1 MKNVYHHL
9 LAILLLLPVVLFAQ
23 NIPESFNTLQEKV
36 EYYENSGIQPTENF
50 YRSNS
55 RLNMAGH
62 SLKEIPSEGIIL
74 VPNSDDN
81 TVMALDPET
90 GELIDAQYFP
100 PEAENLS
107 TPIEIIYNG
116 MTYFISD
123 QLKKLIQEFDTDGMF
138 IGTFAPVG
146 GEDQSILH
154 NIRGFHLRE
163 NGNILVT
170 VAGGDNAHS
179 VAEFDTEGNYIGNF
193 ITNGAGGLDGPWD
206 ILHRPDFDDY
216 LVSANGSSAIHRYDN
231 EGNFIEM
238 FATGLSFPEQMQLL
252 GNGNVLVANF
262 SGASGLYEFDSE
274 GNQVGY
280 YNVFTALRGVHELP
294 DGNILV
300 TKNGGVYK
308 INRENQ
314 NLGLIASGNARFITL
329 VKPMSTILITL
340 QEDFHIMI
348 NNSAFLG
355 AEMEIMGGEEPYSYL
370 WSLLDSDWTS
380 TEENPPFTFEEEGSY
395 VFTLDVTDSEDE
407 TGTAQLNVF
416 VYNELFAYAGI
427 DMYVQ
432 VDLPINLGGETL
444 AEGGM
449 PPYEYL
455 WTLDGSDWSSEEEN
469 PEVTMEEKGE
479 YVFSIMVT
487 DSEGNTAE
495 DDMTLIVFDELEAD
509 AGDDQTVLPGEEFI
523 LGGDP
528 TANEGIPPY
537 TYSWTLA
544 GSDWTSNEENPATS
558 LQTPGGYQFTLEVID
573 AIDNTAFSQVNISVL
588 DDTSVDKFTT
598 GKIKLF
604 PNPAS
609 EHIRIEFPI
618 SINGDFVITDVSGRE
633 IFREKISA
641 ESVEVDV
648 QKWPAGIYIL
658 KTEGYE
664 QKFIIQK

>member
-1 MKNVYHHL
+1 MKNIYYHL
-9 LAILLLLPVVLFAQ
+9 LAILLLLPVVLIAQ
-23 NIPESFNTLQEKV
+23 NVPESFNTMQEKA
-36 EYYENSGIQPTENF
+36 EYYENSGIQLLEDF
-50 YRSNS
+50 YGSTS
-55 RLNMAGH
+55 RLNISGH
-62 SLKEIPSEGIIL
+62 SLKEIPAEGIIL
-74 VPNSDDN
+74 VPNSGDN
-81 TVMALDPET
+81 TVIALDPET
-90 GELIDAQYFP
+90 GELIDAVFFP
-100 PEAENLS
+100 PDSENLS

-138 IGTFAPVG
+138 IGTFAPAG
-146 GEDQSILH
+146 GEDQTILS

-206 ILHRPDFDDY
+206 ILHRPDFNDY

-238 FATGLSFPEQMQLL
+238 FATGISFPEQMQLL
-252 GNGNVLVANF
+252 GNGNILVANF

-280 YNVFTALRGVHELP
+280 YNVVTALRGVHELP

-300 TKNGGVYK
+300 SKNGGVYK

-314 NLGLIASGNARFITL
+314 SLGLMAAGNARFITL
-329 VKPMSTILITL
+329 VKPISSIIITL
-340 QEDFHIMI
+340 QDDFNIMI

-355 AEMEIMGGEEPYSYL
+355 AELEVMGGEEPYSYL

-380 TEENPPFTFEEEGSY
+380 NEENPSFTFEEEGSY
-395 VFTLDVTDSEDE
+395 VFTLEVTDSEDE

-416 VYNELFAYAGI
+416 VYTELFADAGD

-432 VDLPINLGGETL
+432 VNVPINLGGENL

-455 WTLDGSDWSSEEEN
+455 WSLDGSDWSSNDQN
-469 PEVTMEEKGE
+469 PEVSMDEKGE
-479 YVFSIMVT
+479 YSFTLMVT

-495 DDMTLIVFDELEAD
+495 DNLTLIVFDELEAD
-509 AGDDQTVLPGEEFI
+509 AGNDQTVIPGEEFI

-528 TANEGIPPY
+528 TASEGIPPY
-537 TYSWTLA
+537 TYNWTIA
-544 GSDWTSNEENPATS
+544 GSDWTSDEANPTTS
-558 LQTPGGYQFTLEVID
+558 LDVPGGYQFTVQVTD
-573 AIDNTAFSQVNISVL
+573 ALDNTAFSQVNISVL
-588 DDTSVDKFTT
+588 DDTSVDEFES

-609 EHIRIEFPI
+609 DHIRIEFPE
-618 SINGDFVITDVSGRE
+618 SINSDLVITNITGKE
-633 IFREKISA
+633 IFREKISGKSF
-641 ESVEVDV
+641 EIQIS
-648 QKWPAGIYIL
+648 KWPAGIYIFR
-658 KTEGYE
+658 TDGYE
-664 QKFIIQK
+664 QKFMIQK

>member
-1 MKNVYHHL
+1 MKNIYYHL
-9 LAILLLLPVVLFAQ
+9 LAILLLLPVVLIAQ
-23 NIPESFNTLQEKV
+23 NVPESFNTLQEKA
-36 EYYENSGIQPTENF
+36 EFYGTSGIQQPEDSHGST
-50 YRSNS
+50 SG
-55 RLNMAGH
+55 LNNAGH
-62 SLKEIPSEGIIL
+62 SLKEIPAEGIIL
-74 VPNSDDN
+74 VPNSGDN
-81 TVMALDPET
+81 SIMALDPET
-90 GELIDAQYFP
+90 GELIDAVFFP
-100 PEAENLS
+100 PDSENLS

-138 IGTFAPVG
+138 IGTFAPSG
-146 GEDQSILH
+146 GEDETILS

-170 VAGGDNAHS
+170 VAGGDNANS

-216 LVSANGSSAIHRYDN
+216 LVSANGSAAIHRYDN
-231 EGNFIEM
+231 EGNFIGM

-252 GNGNVLVANF
+252 GNGNILVANF

-280 YNVFTALRGVHELP
+280 YNVVTALRGVHELP

-308 INRENQ
+308 VNRENQ

-329 VKPMSTILITL
+329 VKPMSTIIITL
-340 QEDFHIMI
+340 QDDFNIMI

-355 AEMEIMGGEEPYSYL
+355 AELEVMGGEEPYSYL

-380 TEENPPFTFEEEGSY
+380 NEENPSFTFEEEGSF
-395 VFTLDVTDSEDE
+395 VFTLEVTDSEGE

-416 VYNELFAYAGI
+416 VYTELFADAGN

-432 VDLPINLGGETL
+432 VNVPINLGGENL

-449 PPYEYL
+449 PPFEYL
-455 WTLDGSDWSSEEEN
+455 WTLDGSDWSSNDQN
-469 PEVTMEEKGE
+469 PEVSMDEKGE
-479 YVFSIMVT
+479 YSFTLMVT

-509 AGDDQTVLPGEEFI
+509 AGDDQTVIPGEEFI

-537 TYSWTLA
+537 SYNWNLA
-544 GSDWTSNEENPATS
+544 GSDWTSNEANPTTS
-558 LQTPGGYQFTLEVID
+558 LDAPGGYQFTVQVTD

-588 DDTSVDKFTT
+588 DDTAVDEIESE
-598 GKIKLF
+598 KIKLF

-609 EHIRIEFPI
+609 DRIWIEFPEY
-618 SINGDFVITDVSGRE
+618 INGDFVITDVSGRD
-633 IFREKISA
+633 ILREKISA
-641 ESVEVDV
+641 ESFEVNI
-648 QKWPAGIYIL
+648 QNWPAGIYIIRIQ
-658 KTEGYE
+658 GYE
-664 QKFIIQK
+664 QKFMIQK

>member
-1 MKNVYHHL
+1 MKKIYYHL
-9 LAILLLLPVVLFAQ
+9 LTILLFLPAIIFAQ
-23 NIPESFNTLQEKV
+23 KTQNDFKTQLDTDEF
-36 EYYENSGIQPTENF
+36 YEISGIQNP
-50 YRSNS
+50 NS
-55 RLNMAGH
+55 LHGADYSLTKAH
-62 SLKEIPSEGIIL
+62 ITLKEIPAEGIIL
-74 VPNSDDN
+74 VPNSENN

-138 IGTFAPVG
+138 TGTFAPAG
-146 GEDQSILH
+146 GEDQAILS

-179 VAEFDTEGNYIGNF
+179 VAEFDTEGIYIGNF

-206 ILHRPDFDDY
+206 ILHRPEFDDY
-216 LVSANGSSAIHRYDN
+216 LVSANGSAGIHRYDN

-262 SGASGLYEFDSE
+262 SGASGLYEFDSD

-280 YNVFTALRGVHELP
+280 FNVVTSLRGVHELP

-314 NLGLIASGNARFITL
+314 SLGLMVAGNARFITL
-329 VKPMSTILITL
+329 VKPMSTIIITL
-340 QEDFHIMI
+340 QDDFNIMI

-355 AEMEIMGGEEPYSYL
+355 AGLEIMGGEEPYSYL

-380 TEENPPFTFEEEGSY
+380 TEENPSFTFEEEGSY

-407 TGTAQLNVF
+407 TGTVQLNVF
-416 VYNELFAYAGI
+416 VYTELFAYAGD

-432 VDLPINLGGETL
+432 VDLPINLGGEIL

-449 PPYEYL
+449 PPYEYF

-479 YVFSIMVT
+479 YVFSLMVT
-487 DSEGNTAE
+487 DSEGNTAA
-495 DDMTLIVFDELEAD
+495 DDMTLIVYDELQAN

-544 GSDWTSNEENPATS
+544 GSDWTSSEEYPATS
-558 LQTPGGYQFTLEVID
+558 LETPGGYQFTLEVTD

-588 DDTSVDKFTT
+588 DDTSVDEFTT

-609 EHIRIEFPI
+609 DHIHIEFPE

-641 ESVEVDV
+641 ESVEVNV
-648 QKWPAGIYIL
+648 QNWPAGIYIIRI
-658 KTEGYE
+658 EGYQ
-664 QKFIIQK
+664 QKFILQN